1 MQSAWETGELADDEQ
16 LQIFGEQLDSDR
28 RPRRPC
34 PTWEQIA
41 GVVDS
46 EIEKATRGDTSVED
60 AIAAMQDQASSIGTG
75 L

>member
-1 MQSAWETGELADDEQ
+1 MSSSTAP
-16 LQIFGEQLDSDR
+16 
-28 RPRRPC
+28 RPRRRF

-46 EIEKATRGDTSVED
+46 ETEKATRGDTSVED
-60 AIAAMQDQASSIGTG
+60 AIASMQDQASSIGTG

>member
-1 MQSAWETGELADDEQ
+1 M
-16 LQIFGEQLDSDR
+16 
-28 RPRRPC
+28 
-34 PTWEQIA
+34 PTWEEVA

-60 AIAAMQDQASSIGTG
+60 AIAAMQEQASSIGTG